1 MNCENV
7 EFEKFYTEISTFQS
21 NLTEVLIQNSTHVH
35 ISANVLKN
43 VANLIVKD
51 VALFSFSDQAFSSL
65 ESDTVRFVNV
75 TFNQDST
82 NVGLFNPR
90 IIKSRLEFLNSKLP
104 YFVPVQINQQD
115 VTGLTTSFYNCHFYE
130 GLSEEN
136 KIRASHVEF
145 IGNQFSKRKLKDAR
159 PVSVEFYQSLN
170 VSGNLF
176 ANFRMPSVRY
186 NLQKMIASGE
196 MEISFPNP
204 KTNTEDSATA
214 DAAVEWLKSFNFVFK
229 NVIANKTNVNGNLCQ
244 DKWSLATPL
253 KYLIQ
258 CPNLESMNLLVNS
271 PRFKTFF
278 INRPEHKTDS
288 RADSSAS
295 VTCFSIYSLLFALFI
310 LSFSMN

>member
-1 MNCENV
+1 MNCDNV
-7 EFEKFYTEISTFQS
+7 ELEKLNTEISTFQS

-51 VALFSFSDQAFSSL
+51 VALFSFNDQAFSSL
-65 ESDTVRFVNV
+65 ESNTVHFSNV
-75 TFNQDST
+75 TFNNDST
-82 NVGLFNPR
+82 SVGLFNPR
-90 IIKSRLEFLNSKLP
+90 IIKSRLEFLDSKLP
-104 YFVPVQINQQD
+104 NIMAVQINQQD
-115 VTGLTTSFYNCHFYE
+115 VTGLTTSFHNCHFYE
-130 GLSEEN
+130 GLSEDN
-136 KIRASHVEF
+136 NIRASHVE
-145 IGNQFSKRKLKDAR
+145 IIANQFSKRKLKDAR

-186 NLQKMIASGE
+186 NLQKMNAAGE
-196 MEISFPNP
+196 MEISFPNQ

-214 DAAVEWLKSFNFVFK
+214 DAAVEWLKSLNFVFK
-229 NVIANKTNVNGNLCQ
+229 NVIANKANVNGNLCQ
-244 DKWSLATPL
+244 EKWSLATPL
-253 KYLIQ
+253 KYLVQ

-278 INRPEHKTDS
+278 INRSEHKTG
-288 RADSSAS
+288 SSAS
-295 VTCFSIYSLLFALFI
+295 VTSFSIYSLLSALFI